1 LGISNWRSAWVAAL
15 ALAFLGMVAPGAR
28 AQTFGVGV
36 RMASVSGPESPA
48 LEETD
53 SSRLRFWGGFAR
65 LHLLGSFGVEVS
77 MDYQSETNDAETAK
91 IRNTPIQVSA
101 LLLSPKKT
109 FSPYLLGG
117 LGWYKHKV
125 EALDE
130 GKTVATANTTDF
142 GYHVGGG
149 LQLRFGRHAAIFADY
164 RYVWVDEN
172 GLDGFSGLIKSAASL
187 TSVVGLISSVAG
199 ADNDDSDGISRGG
212 SMWVGGLTVYF

>member
-1 LGISNWRSAWVAAL
+1 LIWVAAL
-15 ALAFLGMVAPGAR
+15 ALALLGATASGAR
-28 AQTFGVGV
+28 AQLFGVGV

-48 LEETD
+48 VEDTD

-65 LHLLGSFGVEVS
+65 LHLAGSFGVEVS
-77 MDYQSETNDAETAK
+77 MDYQSETNDAETAR

-101 LLLSPKKT
+101 LLLSPNKS
-109 FSPYLLGG
+109 FSPYFLGG

-125 EALDE
+125 EALDG
-130 GKTVATANTTDF
+130 GKTVATAYATDF

-149 LQLRFGRHAAIFADY
+149 LQVKLGRHAAIFADY

-172 GLDGFSGLIKSAASL
+172 GLDGFSGLVKKAASL
-187 TSVVGLISSVAG
+187 TSVIGLISSVAG
-199 ADNDDSDGISRGG
+199 GDNNDSDGISRGG

>member
-1 LGISNWRSAWVAAL
+1 LGISNWRSARAVGL
-15 ALAFLGMVAPGAR
+15 ALAFLGVAAPGAR

-48 LEETD
+48 LEDTD

-101 LLLSPKKT
+101 LLLNPKKS
-109 FSPYLLGG
+109 FAPYLLGG

-125 EALDE
+125 EALDD
-130 GKTVATANTTDF
+130 GKTVATASTTDF
-142 GYHVGGG
+142 GYHLGGG
-149 LQLRFGRHAAIFADY
+149 LQLKFGRHAAIFADY

-172 GLDGFSGLIKSAASL
+172 GLDGFSGLIKSASSL

-199 ADNDDSDGISRGG
+199 ADNDDGDGISRGG
-212 SMWVGGLTVYF
+212 SVWVGGLTVYF

>member
-1 LGISNWRSAWVAAL
+1 MGISNWRSAWVAAL

-117 LGWYKHKV
+117 LGC
-125 EALDE
+125 
-130 GKTVATANTTDF
+130 
-142 GYHVGGG
+142 
-149 LQLRFGRHAAIFADY
+149 RP
-164 RYVWVDEN
+164 
-172 GLDGFSGLIKSAASL
+172 
-187 TSVVGLISSVAG
+187 
-199 ADNDDSDGISRGG
+199 
-212 SMWVGGLTVYF
+212 